1 MHTATN
7 CCDVCTWGNIP
18 YSGLDVL
25 QCASRPLTKKSYQL
39 RKLDNH
45 MKEQVKKGLLEEK
58 ENIIQEN
65 PGYMMMEELCV

>member
-1 MHTATN
+1 
-7 CCDVCTWGNIP
+7 
-18 YSGLDVL
+18 
-25 QCASRPLTKKSYQL
+25 
-39 RKLDNH
+39 